1 MQQVTIRVEL
11 KLTPESHDFL
21 LAEAGSRKLT
31 FEGLLLTW
39 IEEKMQRQRED
50 ALRERP
56 R

>member
-21 LAEAGSRKLT
+21 LAEAGSRKLN
-31 FEGLLLTW
+31 FEGLFLLW
-39 IEEKMQRQRED
+39 IEERMQRRREES
-50 ALRERP
+50 LRERP